1 MQELDDY
8 QTLNGQRGK
17 MPDLEE
23 DMVKKAEAVYRP
35 VIIAE
40 GHTRG

>member
-1 MQELDDY
+1 MQELDHYY
-8 QTLNGQRGK
+8 QPPNGQRGK

-23 DMVKKAEAVYRP
+23 DRVKKAAAVFGP
-35 VIIAE
+35 AIAE